1 MHSIRLEIFFI
12 FRPLRREVTQ
22 DGKQYVIK
30 LAFGTLVVTVPSL
43 ILPVTAYHSV
53 WSRFYADFYS
63 WDLCRPNAHKTELF
77 LKPFISVKNNIHFR
91 LQRFTILWKDTFRLT
106 IMQSGYYSSSK
117 IFNPSFINNNC
128 SNHIA
133 KELTSSN
140 TIIWCFNT
148 KSRHED

>member
-1 MHSIRLEIFFI
+1 MHWIRLELFFI
-12 FRPLRREVTQ
+12 FHPPRRDVTQ

-43 ILPVTAYHSV
+43 VLPVTAYHSV

-77 LKPFISVKNNIHFR
+77 LKNNTHFR
-91 LQRFTILWKDTFRLT
+91 LQRFTILRKDTFRLK
-106 IMQSGYYSSSK
+106 ILQSGYYSLSK
-117 IFNPSFINNNC
+117 IFNPSFINNNY
-128 SNHIA
+128 SNHIV

-140 TIIWCFNT
+140 TIIWCFNR
-148 KSRHED
+148 KSGHED